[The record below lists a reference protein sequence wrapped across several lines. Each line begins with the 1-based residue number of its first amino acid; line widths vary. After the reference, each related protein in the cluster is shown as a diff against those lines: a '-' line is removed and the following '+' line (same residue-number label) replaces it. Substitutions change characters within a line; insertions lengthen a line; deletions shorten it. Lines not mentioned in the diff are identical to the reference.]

1 MSQIIDRRLNPKH
14 RGQVNRQRFLRRYRS
29 QIKAAVRGSIKQRS
43 LTDTDKG
50 GTITIDPTYTDEHQ
64 FGIGDGGIKQRVLP
78 GNDRFTA
85 GDRIERPTG
94 NGEGSGGGA
103 GDASDQGE
111 GDDLF
116 QFQLSRDEFMEFMF
130 EDLKLPNLI
139 KRSLDGIEGSN
150 PVRAGYTN
158 QGIPGRLNIVRS
170 LKSAMMR
177 RIAITAGYKR
187 ELSELKTKL
196 ESQAFC
202 SELDQKKIDVLEKKI
217 RSVPFIDDFDL
228 KYNLVVDQPTPSSK
242 AVMFCL
248 MDVSGSMTE
257 STKEIAKRFY
267 MLLYMF
273 LERNYERIELVFIR
287 HHTTAKEVNEHD
299 FFYSRETGGTI
310 VSSALKLMNTVI
322 AERFPAEEWNI
333 YAAQASDGDN
343 WNEDSHVCGNIL
355 RQQILPICQHFA
367 YIEITSRDHQ
377 ALWHEYQEIEN
388 EYPESFAMEHIINQN
403 DIYPV
408 FRKIFSN
415 ERETTS

>member
-14 RGQVNRQRFLRRYRS
+14 RGQVNRQRFLRRYKK
-29 QIKAAVRGSIKQRS
+29 QIKAAVRGAIKQRS
-43 LTDTDKG
+43 VTDTDKG
-50 GTITIDPTYTDEHQ
+50 GTVTIDPTDTNEHQ
-64 FGIGDGGIKQRVLP
+64 FSIGTGGIRQRVLP
-78 GNDRFTA
+78 GNDRFVS
-85 GDRIERPTG
+85 GDRIERPEQ
-94 NGEGSGGGA
+94 NGSGPGQGS

-111 GDDLF
+111 GSDPF

-139 KRSLDGIEGSN
+139 KRSLDGIDGSN
-150 PVRAGYTN
+150 PIRAGYTN

-177 RIAITAGYKR
+177 RLAITAGYKR
-187 ELSELKTKL
+187 ELNELKEQIEITGTCTDI
-196 ESQAFC
+196 Q
-202 SELDQKKIDVLEKKI
+202 DQKIKQLENKIKSI
-217 RSVPFIDDFDL
+217 PFIDDFDL
-228 KYNLVVDQPTPSSK
+228 KYNLIVDQPTPSSK

-287 HHTTAKEVNEHD
+287 HHTTAKEVNEQD

-310 VSSALKLMNTVI
+310 VSSALKLMNNVI
-322 AERFPAEEWNI
+322 DERYPVEEWNI

-343 WNEDSHVCGNIL
+343 WNEDSQVCGNIL
-355 RQQILPICQHFA
+355 RNQILPKCQHFA
-367 YIEITSRDHQ
+367 YIEITARDHQ
-377 ALWHEYQEIEN
+377 ALWHEYQEVEATH
-388 EYPESFAMEHIINQN
+388 PDSFAMEHIVTQG

-408 FRKIFSN
+408 FRKIFSQ
-415 ERETTS
+415 ESEATP